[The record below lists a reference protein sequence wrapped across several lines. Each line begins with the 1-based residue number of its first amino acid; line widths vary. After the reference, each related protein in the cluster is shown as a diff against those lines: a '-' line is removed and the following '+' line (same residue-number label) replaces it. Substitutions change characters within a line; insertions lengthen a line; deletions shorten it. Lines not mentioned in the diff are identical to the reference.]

1 MAAIHF
7 ILGIII
13 VTIAQS
19 FTALMVGRVF
29 IGLGVGFGL
38 AVSKRV
44 VTIHVMFSLV
54 MCRFQS
60 IDRLLMYAYRLIPS
74 K

>member
-1 MAAIHF
+1 MVSHRVLTLTPHSFLTSNEQPQVAAIHF

-38 AVSKRV
+38 AVS
-44 VTIHVMFSLV
+44 S
-54 MCRFQS
+54 
-60 IDRLLMYAYRLIPS
+60 YN
-74 K
+74 

>member
-1 MAAIHF
+1 VAAIHF

-38 AVSKRV
+38 AVS
-44 VTIHVMFSLV
+44 S
-54 MCRFQS
+54 
-60 IDRLLMYAYRLIPS
+60 YN
-74 K
+74 